1 MKTYKQLEIFLNL
14 LLIVSF
20 SISIIAFPKNDLLF
34 IAYFIV
40 GALQVTSMVIHEL
53 NNWFT
58 AKKSTRR
65 YYHWTVLILLLL
77 FPTGFSFW
85 FLLYT
90 APFFALFY
98 MYICWKEL
106 QTLKFKA
113 FVHLK

>member
-1 MKTYKQLEIFLNL
+1 MKLFKEIEFCINII
-14 LLIVSF
+14 LIVSF
-20 SISIIAFPKNDLLF
+20 AISMLLLQKGELLF
-34 IAYFIV
+34 LAYFVV
-40 GALQVTSMVIHEL
+40 GAVQVTGMIIHEL
-53 NNWFT
+53 KRWFT